1 MDRAK
6 FFAGLRSRDSG
17 VFGTS
22 LSQAQVDG
30 IEAILDA
37 CTRRNVTDPHHVSN
51 VLAQVYHETGGHRL
65 GIKETVMP
73 GHKDKNP
80 SDATVIA
87 RLEAAWK
94 AGKLPWV
101 KTPYWRDGAFGRG
114 PIMLTHWANYDK
126 FAKRLG
132 VPLRQKPELAL
143 DPKIGADIA
152 VVGMSEGMF
161 TGRKLS
167 DYQFPA
173 ALDAIPA
180 SNPRRIV
187 NGQDGTDVT
196 VAGYHRAFHRAL
208 IAAGYQASPPAPGAQ
223 PAPAPEPPIAQ
234 PTSPLAEPAVQPAPP
249 PTQAEGLWA
258 AVLAIIT
265 KLIGKGA

>member
-17 VFGTS
+17 VFGMS

-51 VLAQVYHETGGHRL
+51 VLAQVYHETGGHML

-73 GHKDKNP
+73 GHKDKRP
-80 SDATVIA
+80 SDATVLA

-152 VVGMSEGMF
+152 VVGMSEGML

-187 NGQDGTDVT
+187 NGQDGTDAT
-196 VAGYHRAFHRAL
+196 VAGYHRAFHRSL
-208 IAAGYQASPPAPGAQ
+208 IEAGYQASTPTPPVAQ
-223 PAPAPEPPIAQ
+223 PDPSTAH
-234 PTSPLAEPAVQPAPP
+234 TSPP
-249 PTQAEGLWA
+249 PTAPADPEPEASGGFWSA
-258 AVLAIIT
+258 ILAIIT
-265 KLIGKGA
+265 KLFGKGA